1 VLLMGVLLVSMSA
14 FVAYFGG
21 VGSAD
26 AFILLMP
33 TGGAAPSC
41 FTAPAQYAASGAPTF
56 PLQIAGP
63 ASPTFPITLC
73 P

>member
-1 VLLMGVLLVSMSA
+1 MQRFVSLVLLMGALLVSM
-14 FVAYFGG
+14 
-21 VGSAD
+21 SAD

-41 FTAPAQYAASGAPTF
+41 FTAPAAVATGQTAAFTVATGRTAAF
-56 PLQIAGP
+56 
-63 ASPTFPITLC
+63 TLC

>member
-1 VLLMGVLLVSMSA
+1 MQRLLSLVFLIGVLLVSM
-14 FVAYFGG
+14 
-21 VGSAD
+21 SAD

-33 TGGAAPSC
+33 TGGVAPAC
-41 FTAPAQYAASGAPTF
+41 FTAPAQYAASGVPTF

>member
-1 VLLMGVLLVSMSA
+1 MGVLLVSA

-21 VGSAD
+21 VGSMSAD

-33 TGGAAPSC
+33 TGGAVAPSC
-41 FTAPAQYAASGAPTF
+41 V
-56 PLQIAGP
+56 P
-63 ASPTFPITLC
+63 ASVGGSGTAAFSVVVGAAPFTLC

>member
-1 VLLMGVLLVSMSA
+1 MQRLFSLVFLMGVLLVSM
-14 FVAYFGG
+14 
-21 VGSAD
+21 SAD

-33 TGGAAPSC
+33 TGGVPPSC
-41 FTAPAQYAASGAPTF
+41 FTAPAQDAVTTGNTAPW
-56 PLQIAGP
+56 QIAGP